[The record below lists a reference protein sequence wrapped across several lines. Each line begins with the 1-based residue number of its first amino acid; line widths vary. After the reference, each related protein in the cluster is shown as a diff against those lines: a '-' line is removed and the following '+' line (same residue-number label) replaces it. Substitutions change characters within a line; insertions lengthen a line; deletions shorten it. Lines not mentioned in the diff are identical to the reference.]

1 VTAVLIG
8 DSIQLRL
15 VREQDLDTLFE
26 LTTDLEARGAY
37 FPLGLQSETA
47 LRSEFAQT
55 GFWERE
61 KGMLLMAR
69 GEEIVGEIEF
79 FPISHYMQ
87 GYELSYML
95 FGSQHAGRGYTT
107 EAVRLLSRYLFHGK
121 RINRLQLII
130 HPGNEASKRVA
141 VKCGYSFEGVLRQ
154 AWFNDGDFQ
163 DVEVWSLL
171 REKASAPS
179 GG

>member
-1 VTAVLIG
+1 MLIG

-15 VREQDLDTLFE
+15 VREHDLDTLFE

-69 GEEIVGEIEF
+69 GEEVWNRVSNDLMNKPQFIRALQGALKGKEF
-79 FPISHYMQ
+79 VDQ
-87 GYELSYML
+87 
-95 FGSQHAGRGYTT
+95 
-107 EAVRLLSRYLFHGK
+107 
-121 RINRLQLII
+121 
-130 HPGNEASKRVA
+130 A
-141 VKCGYSFEGVLRQ
+141 VK
-154 AWFNDGDFQ
+154 
-163 DVEVWSLL
+163 
-171 REKASAPS
+171 K
-179 GG
+179 